1 MNAVLAAI
9 STRFSP
15 KTGYRRASMGDKN
28 PNSRE
33 AILAALLVDVE
44 AALKKADDLSL
55 PWVAIDLSQ
64 ARERV
69 RDEFKSN
76 SG

>member
-1 MNAVLAAI
+1 MGAVYAAMP
-9 STRFSP
+9 TRFSP
-15 KTGYRRASMGDKN
+15 KTGYGRVSMGDNN
-28 PNSRE
+28 PTSRK
-33 AILAALLVDVE
+33 AMLAALLLDVE

-76 SG
+76 CG